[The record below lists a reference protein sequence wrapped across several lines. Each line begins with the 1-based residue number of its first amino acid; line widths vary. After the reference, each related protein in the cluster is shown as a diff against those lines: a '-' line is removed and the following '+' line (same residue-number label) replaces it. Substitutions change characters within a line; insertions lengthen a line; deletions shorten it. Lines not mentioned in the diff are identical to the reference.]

1 MTASILLVEDDHDMR
16 EVIARILE
24 RTGYHVTQAANGEQA
39 IRLLTQT
46 DPDRPSYDVVL
57 TDIIMENID
66 GVEVANVARTQPDPP
81 EVILLTGHATLDTA
95 IASVRA
101 GVFDYLQKPC
111 RMIEL
116 RERLNAAITRRKIR
130 LQQARASDAL
140 QKVAETINQARQSGV
155 PTPSGAEQN
164 DQAADTGTRYLT
176 VGALRID
183 THRHEVWLNNEP
195 LHVTPT
201 EYTILTYLAA
211 SPGQVI
217 SFLDLAR
224 PIYGESTDQAGARDL
239 IRWHMRNLRHKFYT
253 NYIIS
258 VRGVGYMLA
267 NPDEPDSSGE

>member
-1 MTASILLVEDDHDMR
+1 MSASILLVEDDHDMR

-39 IRLLTQT
+39 IRLLTQP
-46 DPDRPSYDVVL
+46 DPDQPVYDVVL
-57 TDIIMENID
+57 TDIVMGNID
-66 GVEVANVARTQPDPP
+66 GVEVANVARNQPDPP

-111 RMIEL
+111 QMNLL
-116 RERLNAAITRRKIR
+116 RERLDAAIAHRETR

-140 QKVAETINQARQSGV
+140 QKVAETINQTRQSGA
-155 PTPSGAEQN
+155 PTPSGANQTG
-164 DQAADTGTRYLT
+164 QAAGTGTRYLT

-201 EYTILTYLAA
+201 EYMILSNLAA
-211 SPGQVI
+211 SPGQVH

-224 PIYGESTDQAGARDL
+224 PIYGEGTDQAGARDL
-239 IRWHMRNLRHKFYT
+239 IRWHMRNLRHKFHT

-267 NPDEPDSSGE
+267 NPDEPGSPAE